1 MFCVYYVM
9 LFYATTSPCSILVG
23 VWSFNSNTRPT
34 GSWCVHILHWSS
46 YNALWNVGLLIRG
59 QSLLYCV
66 NSFKMAVCCG
76 QSPWIH
82 TILSLLLPQ
91 SCSDVYP
98 TSLPFGYYEGFQ
110 FRRTCSINCGAS
122 YGTYWTAC
130 VILGSLWRSLF
141 PLSQVSSF
149 LPLPSWWYCGLS
161 AWLYSEL
168 LQLCYHGRTSSW
180 NRRVC

>member
-98 TSLPFGYYEGFQ
+98 TSLP
-110 FRRTCSINCGAS
+110 SPSGARCHS
-122 YGTYWTAC
+122 VSLLALTVVLALITYSTGGESTSLYAYVRITTELTHCALC
-130 VILGSLWRSLF
+130 VL
-141 PLSQVSSF
+141 
-149 LPLPSWWYCGLS
+149 
-161 AWLYSEL
+161 LYSSIVIAL
-168 LQLCYHGRTSSW
+168 P
-180 NRRVC
+180 VCVMNGV